1 MVFLCVLFDL
11 GFVAG
16 VYLKKMYDAGC
27 DFDRL
32 MLAEGEAIIY
42 RT

>member
-1 MVFLCVLFDL
+1 MLFDL

-16 VYLKKMYDAGC
+16 VCLKKLCDSGC

-32 MLAEGEAIIY
+32 MPGEDEAIIY